1 MLPIFFEVEYIIDAI
16 YLRAEKKKIPN
27 FARYQNFEILFFS
40 PLVILLQDIIL
51 PLEFILL

>member
-27 FARYQNFEILFFS
+27 FARYQNLKFYFSALWLYFRKLLFCL
-40 PLVILLQDIIL
+40 LVIFL
-51 PLEFILL
+51 